1 MFMMIYPQLCWLI
14 ALDMMGLSSRTA
26 TSQPRTKEAS
36 KP

>member
-1 MFMMIYPQLCWLI
+1 MSVTAFLLSCYVI